1 MRLPTW
7 KFRNAEEDRDENR
20 RQLHEAA
27 WPDMFA
33 NLQSAYAELTNAQFE
48 LERRTAEISETRDL
62 FQQVISSMS
71 EALFL
76 TDRSG
81 RVIRANPAAATLLE
95 CQETSILGRPLTAVC
110 GSDDIPATP
119 WKLMEIAP
127 TGRITNLDAD
137 LSTLGGSTIPVSFSL
152 GLMHDKQNKITG
164 VLAVARDMREQRSL
178 INSLVVARTRFQ
190 ELLEFAPDAI
200 VLANQDGE
208 IVLVNTQ
215 TERLFGY
222 KRDELLGKSVEVLVP
237 ERLRGQVPEPAT
249 QRDDSLLDLDEA
261 LLTGNLSGSAEQVEF
276 YLLDRDGREFPA
288 EITRR
293 QIETEDGL
301 LVMSLI
307 RDITERKRAETA
319 RHAAESRYQELFDN
333 ANDIVYTHDLEGNFK
348 SLNRTAEK
356 LTGYSLKEAL
366 QMNMGQLVVPEYL
379 PEAQQRIMDHVMG
392 KSDLP
397 PFELEIIRKDGVR
410 MPIEVSTRLVMENG
424 QPVAVQG
431 IARDIAER
439 RRVESAHVA
448 AEARYHSLFD
458 NANDLIYTHDLNGNF
473 QTVNPMSERITGYGH
488 DEAMQMNIGQIIAP
502 EYLPMVM
509 ERVMRQVQGE
519 EFKEP
524 LQLEI
529 ICKDQSRLALEIHT
543 RVLLENGMPAGMQG
557 IARDVTERKRAEDAV
572 REATAVQRAILDYA
586 GYGIISST
594 TEGVITTFNPAAE
607 RMLGYTAEEM
617 VHKQTPAIFHDLSE
631 VVERAQ
637 VFSRELG
644 QQIEPGFEVLVAKAR
659 LDLPNEHEWTYIRK
673 DGTRVPVSLSVTA
686 LRDGEGDI
694 NGFIGLASDITQRK
708 QSEQLQARLNRQAAL
723 RADVGAALTD
733 ETNTLQ
739 QMLQQCSEAVVEHLD
754 AAYARIWLLNEAGD
768 VLELQSSAGMHT
780 NVNDPQAKV
789 PVGQFRIG
797 KIAEEKA
804 PHLTNDVP
812 NDPHVGDREWAERE
826 GMQAFAGYP
835 LMLGE
840 RLVGVMAMFSRQKLE
855 ADTLN
860 ALALI
865 ADTIVHGVERKRAE
879 DERQTLL
886 DREHEA
892 RMVAENASRLKDDFL
907 AMISHELRAPLT
919 AILGWAQ
926 MLRSGSLDRT
936 SAERALTTIE
946 RNAKSQAHLVGD
958 LLDASRIAT
967 GKLGLEVKP
976 VELMSVVDAA
986 VDAVRPSVEAKSIRM
1001 QIVMEPWVGPFVG
1014 DHERLKQVVWNL
1026 LSNAIKFT
1034 PAGGLIEVRLERLEQ
1049 KALLIVSDTGQGID
1063 PEFLPHIFDRFRQ
1076 ADSSSKRQQGG
1087 LGLGLAIVKHIVELH
1102 GGAIYAYSRGEG
1114 QGSDFMITLPLAAK
1128 EAESKEGSLW
1138 PESLPENQV
1147 RLGNL
1152 RGVKVLV
1159 VDDEHDTR
1167 EVLSVMLAR
1176 YGTEVR
1182 AAGSVREALQV
1193 LSVWKPDMLVSDI
1206 GMPDEDGYV
1215 MIRKLRALSAE
1226 EGGELPAVAL
1236 TAFASPADREKA
1248 LAAGFQR
1255 HLAKPVE
1262 PVELAKIVA
1271 RVLGRSEEGITL

>member
-7 KFRNAEEDRDENR
+7 KFRNVEEDRDENR

-81 RVIRANPAAATLLE
+81 RVIRANPAAAALLE
-95 CQETSILGRPLTAVC
+95 CPETSILGRPLTAVC

-137 LSTLGGSTIPVSFSL
+137 LRTLGGTTIPVSFSL

-178 INSLVVARTRFQ
+178 INSLVAARTRFQ

-215 TERLFGY
+215 TEKLFGY
-222 KRDELLGKSVEVLVP
+222 KREELLGKSVEVLVP
-237 ERLRGQVPEPAT
+237 ERLRGQVPEPPAAK
-249 QRDDSLLDLDEA
+249 DDALLDLDEA
-261 LLTGNLSGSAEQVEF
+261 LLTGNLSGNAEQVEF

-307 RDITERKRAETA
+307 RDVTERKRAEAA
-319 RHAAESRYQELFDN
+319 RRVAESRYQDLFDN
-333 ANDIVYTHDLEGNFK
+333 ANDIVYVHDLEGNFK
-348 SLNRTAEK
+348 SLNKTAER
-356 LTGYSLKEAL
+356 LTGYSLNEVL
-366 QMNMGQLVVPEYL
+366 QMNIAQVVVPKYL
-379 PEAQQRIMDHVMG
+379 QEAQQRIMQHLSGPDN
-392 KSDLP
+392 LP
-397 PFELEIIRKDGVR
+397 PFALEIVRKDGSS
-410 MPIEVSTRLVMENG
+410 MPVEVSTRLLVENG
-424 QPVAVQG
+424 QPVGVQG
-431 IARDIAER
+431 IARDITERHRAE
-439 RRVESAHVA
+439 AAQGA
-448 AEARYHSLFD
+448 AEARYRALFD
-458 NANDLIYTHDLNGNF
+458 NANDLIYTHDLQGNF
-473 QTVNPMSERITGYGH
+473 QTVNEMSERITGYSH
-488 DEAMQMNIGQIIAP
+488 EEAMNMNIAQIIAP
-502 EYLPMVM
+502 EYLPGVLQ
-509 ERVMRQVQGE
+509 RVTEQIQGKI
-519 EFKEP
+519 FKTP
-524 LQLEI
+524 LELEI
-529 ICKDQSRLALEIHT
+529 ICKDGHRMTLEINT
-543 RVLLENGMPAGMQG
+543 MVLTENGMPIGMQG
-557 IARDVTERKRAEDAV
+557 IARDITERKRAEL
-572 REATAVQRAILDYA
+572 I
-586 GYGIISST
+586 
-594 TEGVITTFNPAAE
+594 
-607 RMLGYTAEEM
+607 
-617 VHKQTPAIFHDLSE
+617 
-631 VVERAQ
+631 
-637 VFSRELG
+637 
-644 QQIEPGFEVLVAKAR
+644 
-659 LDLPNEHEWTYIRK
+659 
-673 DGTRVPVSLSVTA
+673 
-686 LRDGEGDI
+686 
-694 NGFIGLASDITQRK
+694 
-708 QSEQLQARLNRQAAL
+708 QARLNRQAAL
-723 RADVGAALTD
+723 RAEISAALTN
-733 ETNTLQ
+733 ENNSLS
-739 QMLQQCSEAVVEHLD
+739 QMLQECAESVVEHLD
-754 AAYARIWLLNEAGD
+754 AALARIWLLNETGD
-768 VLELQSSAGMHT
+768 VLALQASAGLE
-780 NVNDPQAKV
+780 VNLPGLAERV
-789 PVGQFRIG
+789 PVGQYKIG
-797 KIAEEKA
+797 LIAEEKA
-804 PHLTNDVP
+804 PHLTNDLL
-812 NDPHVGDREWAERE
+812 NDPRVSDKDWAERE
-826 GMQAFAGYP
+826 GMTAFAGYP
-835 LMLGE
+835 LMDGDKLI
-840 RLVGVMAMFSRQKLE
+840 GVLAMFARHALE
-855 ADTLN
+855 ADTIN
-860 ALALI
+860 ALASVADILI
-865 ADTIVHGVERKRAE
+865 HGIQRKRIE
-879 DERQTLL
+879 DERALL
-886 DREHEA
+886 LAREHEA
-892 RMVAENASRLKDDFL
+892 RMDAENASRLKDDFL

-926 MLRSGSLDRT
+926 MLRSGTLDRA

-967 GKLGLEVKP
+967 GKLSLESKP

-986 VDAVRPSVEAKSIRM
+986 VDAVRPSVEAKSLRM
-1001 QIVMEPWVGPFVG
+1001 QIVMEPWVGPFNG
-1014 DHERLKQVVWNL
+1014 DPERLKQVVWNL

-1034 PAGGLIEVRLERLEQ
+1034 PAGGLIEVRLERLEN

-1076 ADSSSKRQQGG
+1076 ADSSTKRQQGG

-1114 QGSDFMITLPLAAK
+1114 QGSDFMITLPLAVQK
-1128 EAESKEGSLW
+1128 VESSEGELW
-1138 PESLPENQV
+1138 PETLPESST
-1147 RLGNL
+1147 RSGNL
-1152 RGVKVLV
+1152 RGIKVLV
-1159 VDDEHDTR
+1159 VDDERDTR
-1167 EVLSVMLAR
+1167 EVLSVMLNR

-1182 AAGSVREALQV
+1182 TAGSVREALEV
-1193 LSVWKPDMLVSDI
+1193 LADWKPDLLVSDI

-1215 MIRKLRALSAE
+1215 MIQKLRALPAD

-1248 LAAGFQR
+1248 LASGFQR

>member
-7 KFRNAEEDRDENR
+7 KFRNDEQEREDSAR
-20 RQLHEAA
+20 RLHEAA

-81 RVIRANPAAATLLE
+81 RVIRANPAAAALLE
-95 CQETSILGRPLTAVC
+95 CAETSILGRPLTAVC

-137 LSTLGGSTIPVSFSL
+137 LHTLGGGTIPVSFSL

-178 INSLVVARTRFQ
+178 INSLVAARTRFQ

-222 KRDELLGKSVEVLVP
+222 KRDELLGRSVEVLVP
-237 ERLRGQVPEPAT
+237 ERLRGQTPEPTT
-249 QRDDSLLDLDEA
+249 QKDDALLDLDEA
-261 LLTGNLSGSAEQVEF
+261 LLTGNLAGGAEQVEF

-293 QIETEDGL
+293 QIETEDGV

-307 RDITERKRAETA
+307 RDITERRRAESA

-333 ANDIVYTHDLEGNFK
+333 ANDIVYIHDLEGNFK
-348 SLNRTAEK
+348 SLNKTAER
-356 LTGYSLKEAL
+356 LTGYTLAEAL
-366 QMNMGQLVVPEYL
+366 QMNIGQAVPPEFL
-379 PEAQQRIMDHVMG
+379 PVAQQRIMEHLSG
-392 KSDLP
+392 HSDMP
-397 PFELEIIRKDGVR
+397 PFQLELICKDGR
-410 MPIEVSTRLVMENG
+410 HLPIEVSTRLMMENG
-424 QPVAVQG
+424 QPIGVQG
-431 IARDIAER
+431 IARDITER
-439 RRVESAHVA
+439 QRAESAHMA
-448 AEARYHSLFD
+448 AEARYHALFD
-458 NANDLIYTHDLNGNF
+458 NANDLIYTHDLQGNF
-473 QTVNPMSERITGYGH
+473 VSVNPMSERITGFTH
-488 DEAMQMNIGQIIAP
+488 EEAMQMNIAQIVAP
-502 EYLPMVM
+502 EHLPMVM
-509 ERVMRQVQGE
+509 DRVMRQIQGE
-519 EFKEP
+519 EFKTP
-524 LQLEI
+524 LELEI
-529 ICKDQSRLALEIHT
+529 VCKDNSRMALEINT
-543 RVLLENGMPAGMQG
+543 RVLVENGMPVGMQG
-557 IARDVTERKRAEDAV
+557 IARDITERKQA
-572 REATAVQRAILDYA
+572 
-586 GYGIISST
+586 
-594 TEGVITTFNPAAE
+594 
-607 RMLGYTAEEM
+607 
-617 VHKQTPAIFHDLSE
+617 DL
-631 VVERAQ
+631 
-637 VFSRELG
+637 
-644 QQIEPGFEVLVAKAR
+644 I
-659 LDLPNEHEWTYIRK
+659 
-673 DGTRVPVSLSVTA
+673 
-686 LRDGEGDI
+686 
-694 NGFIGLASDITQRK
+694 
-708 QSEQLQARLNRQAAL
+708 QARLNRQAGL
-723 RADVGAALTD
+723 RAEVSAALTD
-733 ETNTLQ
+733 ENNTLPK
-739 QMLQQCSEAVVEHLD
+739 MLQQCTEAIVENLD
-754 AAYARIWLLNEAGD
+754 AACSRIWLLNEADD
-768 VLELQSSAGMHT
+768 VLELQASVGAYAQSSSELSR
-780 NVNDPQAKV
+780 V
-789 PVGQFRIG
+789 PVGEFKIG

-804 PHLTNDVP
+804 PHLTNDVL
-812 NDPHVGDREWAERE
+812 NDPRIDNKEWAARE
-826 GMQAFAGYP
+826 GLTSFAGYP
-835 LMLGE
+835 LMVGD
-840 RLVGVMAMFSRQKLE
+840 RVVGVMEMFSKHKLE

-860 ALALI
+860 ALASV
-865 ADTIVHGVERKRAE
+865 ADTIVHGIERKRIE
-879 DERQTLL
+879 DERKVLL
-886 DREHEA
+886 EREQEA
-892 RMVAENASRLKDDFL
+892 RLDAETASRLKDDFL

-926 MLRSGSLDRT
+926 MLRSGTLDRA

-967 GKLGLEVKP
+967 GKLSLEGKP
-976 VELMSVVDAA
+976 VELMTVVDAA
-986 VDAVRPSVEAKSIRM
+986 VDAVRPSVEAKNLRM
-1001 QIVMEPWVGPFVG
+1001 QIVMEPWVGPFHG
-1014 DHERLKQVVWNL
+1014 DPERLKQVVWNL

-1076 ADSSSKRQQGG
+1076 ADSSTKRQQGG

-1114 QGSDFMITLPLAAK
+1114 QGSDFMITLPLAVQK
-1128 EAESKEGSLW
+1128 VESQEGELW
-1138 PESLPENQV
+1138 PESLPETQT
-1147 RLGNL
+1147 RSGNL
-1152 RGVKVLV
+1152 RGIKVLV
-1159 VDDEHDTR
+1159 VDDERDTR
-1167 EVLSVMLAR
+1167 EVLSVMLNR

-1182 AAGSVREALQV
+1182 TAGSVREALEV
-1193 LSVWKPDMLVSDI
+1193 LSTWKPDMLVSDI
-1206 GMPDEDGYV
+1206 GMPEEDGYV
-1215 MIRKLRALSAE
+1215 MIRKLRELPADQ
-1226 EGGELPAVAL
+1226 GGELPAVAL
-1236 TAFASPADREKA
+1236 TAFASPADKEKS

>member
-1 MRLPTW
+1 MRLPSW
-7 KFRNAEEDRDENR
+7 KFRNEEQDREENSR
-20 RQLHEAA
+20 RLHEAA

-81 RVIRANPAAATLLE
+81 RVIRANPAAAALLE
-95 CQETSILGRPLTAVC
+95 CVETSILGRPLTAVC

-137 LSTLGGSTIPVSFSL
+137 LHTIGGSNIPVSFSL

-237 ERLRGQVPEPAT
+237 ERLRGQTPEPSVAK
-249 QRDDSLLDLDEA
+249 DDALLDLDEA
-261 LLTGNLSGSAEQVEF
+261 LLTGNLSGAAEQVEF

-307 RDITERKRAETA
+307 RDITERKRAESA

-333 ANDIVYTHDLEGNFK
+333 ANDIVYIHDLEGNFK
-348 SLNRTAEK
+348 ALNKTAEK
-356 LTGYSLKEAL
+356 LTGYTLAEAL
-366 QMNMGQLVVPEYL
+366 QMNIGQAVPAEFL
-379 PEAQQRIMDHVMG
+379 PLAQQRIMDHLTGQADV
-392 KSDLP
+392 P
-397 PFELEIIRKDGVR
+397 PFELELICKDGHR
-410 MPIEVSTRLVMENG
+410 LPIEVSTRLMMENG

-439 RRVESAHVA
+439 RRVEAAHIA
-448 AEARYHSLFD
+448 AEARYHALFD
-458 NANDLIYTHDLNGNF
+458 NANDLIYTHDLQGNF
-473 QTVNPMSERITGYGH
+473 LSVNQMSERITGYEH
-488 DEAMQMNIGQIIAP
+488 EEAMKMNIAQIVAP

-509 ERVMRQVQGE
+509 DRVSRQVQGE
-519 EFKEP
+519 EFKTP
-524 LQLEI
+524 LELEI
-529 ICKDQSRLALEIHT
+529 VCKNQSRMALEINT
-543 RVLLENGMPAGMQG
+543 MVLTEGGMPIGMQG
-557 IARDVTERKRAEDAV
+557 IARDITERKQAEL
-572 REATAVQRAILDYA
+572 T
-586 GYGIISST
+586 
-594 TEGVITTFNPAAE
+594 
-607 RMLGYTAEEM
+607 
-617 VHKQTPAIFHDLSE
+617 
-631 VVERAQ
+631 Q
-637 VFSRELG
+637 V
-644 QQIEPGFEVLVAKAR
+644 
-659 LDLPNEHEWTYIRK
+659 
-673 DGTRVPVSLSVTA
+673 
-686 LRDGEGDI
+686 
-694 NGFIGLASDITQRK
+694 
-708 QSEQLQARLNRQAAL
+708 RLNRQAAL

-733 ETNTLQ
+733 ETHTLP
-739 QMLQQCSEAVVEHLD
+739 QMLQQCSEAIVEHLD
-754 AAYARIWLLNEAGD
+754 AAFARIWLLNNAED
-768 VLELQSSAGMHT
+768 VLELQASAGIQE
-780 NVNDPQAKV
+780 NSSNAYGRVE
-789 PVGQFRIG
+789 VGKFEIG

-804 PHLTNDVP
+804 PHLTNDVL
-812 NDPHVGDREWAERE
+812 NDPRVGDKEWAARE
-826 GMQAFAGYP
+826 GMAAFAGYP
-835 LMLGE
+835 LMVGD

-860 ALALI
+860 ALASV
-865 ADTIVHGVERKRAE
+865 ADTLVHGIERKRIE
-879 DERQTLL
+879 DDRLTLL
-886 DREHEA
+886 AREQEA
-892 RMVAENASRLKDDFL
+892 RMAAEVASRLKDDFL

-967 GKLGLEVKP
+967 GKLSLEVKP

-986 VDAVRPSVEAKSIRM
+986 VDAVRPSVEAKSLRM

-1014 DHERLKQVVWNL
+1014 DHERMKQVVWNL

-1034 PAGGLIEVRLERLEQ
+1034 PAGGLIEVRLERLEN

-1102 GGAIYAYSRGEG
+1102 GGAIYAYSRGDG
-1114 QGSDFMITLPLAAK
+1114 QGSDFMITLPLAVQETK
-1128 EAESKEGSLW
+1128 AEEGSLW
-1138 PESLPENQV
+1138 PESLPENQT
-1147 RLGNL
+1147 RSGNL

-1182 AAGSVREALQV
+1182 AAGSVREALEV
-1193 LSVWKPDMLVSDI
+1193 LSEWKPDMLVSDI

-1215 MIRKLRALSAE
+1215 MIRKLRALPAE